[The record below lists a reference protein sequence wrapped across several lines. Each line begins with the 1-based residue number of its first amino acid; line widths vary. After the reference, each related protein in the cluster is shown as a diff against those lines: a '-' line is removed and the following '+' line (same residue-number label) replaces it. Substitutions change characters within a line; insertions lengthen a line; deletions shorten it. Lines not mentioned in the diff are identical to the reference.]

1 MRLAERDLPACLPC
15 RATQLHTNPSTSG
28 GRFELF
34 VELDGLVRKG
44 QRYVAVIAKR
54 YRSPLLGSNSSYADS
69 LPVCS
74 GVKSSTQKKKYTDH
88 ISQTQDMICRSD
100 IS

>member
-69 LPVCS
+69 LYVVVLNQVHKRKNILTTSVRP
-74 GVKSSTQKKKYTDH
+74 KT
-88 ISQTQDMICRSD
+88 
-100 IS
+100 